1 MRFTVYHP
9 VTCLSFSRPQCE
21 TFVYFLRVRKKTS
34 EADCSFGT
42 IDTAINLTYCLLLL
56 FLDRLGGFAQP
67 FQRMLLSTAVF
78 LSYFFMSDQWNTHSP
93 LGLIGGNCC
102 AQSRGM
108 LLLAWII
115 CPIFSCKTPTLFWLG
130 DVSLEMH
137 CFHLTPFSP
146 PLPYYII

>member
-1 MRFTVYHP
+1 MYHP
-9 VTCLSFSRPQCE
+9 VTCLSFPRPQCE

-78 LSYFFMSDQWNTHSP
+78 LSYFFMSDQ
-93 LGLIGGNCC
+93 
-102 AQSRGM
+102 
-108 LLLAWII
+108 
-115 CPIFSCKTPTLFWLG
+115 
-130 DVSLEMH
+130 
-137 CFHLTPFSP
+137 
-146 PLPYYII
+146 